1 MRPGDYKKF
10 YKSYN
15 DFSEKFKM
23 TDKARDIIK
32 NFMDY
37 DITVLERFS
46 SVW

>member
-23 TDKARDIIK
+23 TDKARDIIH